1 MWKLF
6 SNVAGI
12 LQNITIKVQVKNEYI
27 YIFFLQALSTEF
39 RETLLHKK
47 PTQNV
52 SHGETHTP
60 GIKALSSHVWNKK
73 IFLNRHF
80 YNTKET
86 TQSPPHPLQNSQSN
100 SENK

>member
-39 RETLLHKK
+39 RET
-47 PTQNV
+47 
-52 SHGETHTP
+52 
-60 GIKALSSHVWNKK
+60 
-73 IFLNRHF
+73 HF
-80 YNTKET
+80 YIKNQPKTYPMVRHT
-86 TQSPPHPLQNSQSN
+86 LQA
-100 SENK
+100 